1 MSKFTKEQ
9 IEEKVV
15 SELDEALETM
25 GGFFD
30 GSVVEINEEEK
41 TITVKFS
48 YNEDEDEDYVGL
60 YFN

>member
-1 MSKFTKEQ
+1 MGKFTKEQ
-9 IEEKVV
+9 IEERVV
-15 SELDEALETM
+15 LELDDALETM

-30 GSVVEINEEEK
+30 GSVVEIDEENK